1 MVDRLQY
8 HELLD
13 FTTKDVF
20 NSMLSRPMMIEK
32 KQVANEWG
40 CGILEDSYGLGY
52 TFAGGS
58 VTRSPKETKLYDTDG
73 KVLSSDDVVT
83 NEYIHPSVWHRMEKE
98 KEMKAGWFSGRD
110 GYNPKALKGWT
121 RDDKVEP
128 AVWRKG
134 NLTLEEY
141 RIPDVGK
148 GATGFGSVEKLLMP
162 KPVQKVFVAAE
173 Q

>member
-8 HELLD
+8 HGLLD

-20 NSMLSRPMMIEK
+20 NSMLSRPMLIEN

-40 CGILEDSYGLGY
+40 CGILEDSYGLEY

-58 VTRSPKETKLYDTDG
+58 ETRSPKATKFNDTVQSG
-73 KVLSSDDVVT
+73 DDVVT

-98 KEMKAGWFSGRD
+98 KGMKGGWFGGRD
-110 GYNPKALKGWT
+110 GYNPKALEGWT
-121 RDDKVEP
+121 RDDKVKP

-141 RIPDVGK
+141 MIPEVGK

-162 KPVQKVFVAAE
+162 KSIQKVFVAAE